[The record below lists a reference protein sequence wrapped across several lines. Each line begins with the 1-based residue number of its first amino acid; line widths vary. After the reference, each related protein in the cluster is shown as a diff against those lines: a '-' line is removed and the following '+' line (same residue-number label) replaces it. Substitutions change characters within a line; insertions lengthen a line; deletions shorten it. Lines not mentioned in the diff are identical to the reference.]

1 MSITDTQVSRHVLP
15 AACRLIGA
23 VRAGDQLEVSR
34 VLGCLQVDL
43 RTDATTAVQALA
55 VVLAAACPDDQ
66 PMGELLAW
74 RTPEYQ
80 RLRQAG
86 VPADTAAVL
95 AARNCTMKEVNSR
108 KGART

>member
-1 MSITDTQVSRHVLP
+1 MSRLTDAQISRHVIP

-23 VRAGDQLEVSR
+23 VRADDPAEINR
-34 VLGCLQVDL
+34 VLGGLQVDL
-43 RTDATTAVQALA
+43 RTDAATAVRALA

-66 PMGELLAW
+66 PVSELLAW

-80 RLRQAG
+80 RLRHAG

-95 AARNCTMKEVNSR
+95 AARTIKEA
-108 KGART
+108 G

>member
-1 MSITDTQVSRHVLP
+1 MRLTDAQISRHVIP

-23 VRAGDQLEVSR
+23 VRASDPDEVSR
-34 VLGCLQVDL
+34 VLGGLQVDL
-43 RTDATTAVQALA
+43 RTDAATAARALA
-55 VVLAAACPDDQ
+55 VALAAACPDER
-66 PMGELLAW
+66 PVRELLAW

-95 AARNCTMKEVNSR
+95 AAQDTREA
-108 KGART
+108 G